1 MIGERLAEVRKDHSD
16 TQNDL
21 ADKVHVALTTVRSWE
36 QGRSSP
42 SHDYLVAIC
51 RLYHVSADYL
61 LGLTDDDP
69 VFSEKRRAERF
80 TPEERAKIR
89 EFEEFLLY
97 KRKK

>member
-1 MIGERLAEVRKDHSD
+1 MIGERLADVRKDHGD

-21 ADKVHVALTTVRSWE
+21 ANKVHVALTTVRSWE

-42 SHDYLVAIC
+42 SHDYLVEIC

-69 VFSEKRRAERF
+69 LFVEKRRTERF
-80 TPEERAKIR
+80 TPEERAEIR
-89 EFEEFLLY
+89 SFEEFILY